1 MFHLFES
8 PSSYAARV
16 KFDRESAKRDK
27 CCPCER
33 QTKCLE
39 IWILLMSSLP
49 PSGVVIAAQTC
60 KISGDLEGPFVK
72 IGLALLPS
80 LPPIIWRVPFA
91 ASGRPPVCFNV
102 RRPACQNSTL
112 VMWRNL
118 WSKFE
123 LPKYLY
129 DERIR
134 SRTEENFPSWHFCY
148 LNYNLHPFH
157 RPLHLQ
163 RRPLFHPSVRP
174 SVDPRP
180 RK

>member
-1 MFHLFES
+1 MFHLFGS
-8 PSSYAARV
+8 PSSYATRV

-91 ASGRPPVCFNV
+91 ASGRGRLFALMSEGLPVKTRHWLCGATFG
-102 RRPACQNSTL
+102 QNSSSQNTFT
-112 VMWRNL
+112 MRE
-118 WSKFE
+118 F
-123 LPKYLY
+123 
-129 DERIR
+129 DRGR
-134 SRTEENFPSWHFCY
+134 RRTFQVGIFAT
-148 LNYNLHPFH
+148 
-157 RPLHLQ
+157 
-163 RRPLFHPSVRP
+163 
-174 SVDPRP
+174 
-180 RK
+180 